1 MSDMAG
7 PSGTT
12 SRHSGIPRVPRRDR
26 TCTIIASATSKR
38 VVTNVPNGDEY
49 EAEFKSES
57 ETNDDDKGEN
67 AHAISTSSSSDD

>member
-1 MSDMAG
+1 MAS
-7 PSGTT
+7 PSGTA
-12 SRHSGIPRVPRRDR
+12 SRRCRIPRVPHRDR

-67 AHAISTSSSSDD
+67 THAISTSNNNDN